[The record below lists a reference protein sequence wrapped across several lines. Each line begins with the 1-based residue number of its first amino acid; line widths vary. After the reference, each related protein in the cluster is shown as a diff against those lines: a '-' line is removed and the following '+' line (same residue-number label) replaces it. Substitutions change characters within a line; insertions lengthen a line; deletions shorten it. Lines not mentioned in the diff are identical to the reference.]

1 MDSSKTDKREMSTV
15 VCSTYLLDVISQY
28 SHRLSHAPIRKE
40 AWLVSAAGLEH
51 VFPGVQAAAEGRRG
65 DQRQQ
70 EGRGGRGGRGAR
82 QGGRIPGVCESTEKE
97 ETAIQQPLCSGVFE

>member
-1 MDSSKTDKREMSTV
+1 M
-15 VCSTYLLDVISQY
+15 
-28 SHRLSHAPIRKE
+28 
-40 AWLVSAAGLEH
+40 SAAGLNCKH

-82 QGGRIPGVCESTEKE
+82 QGGRIPGVCKSTEKE
-97 ETAIQQPLCSGVFE
+97 ETAIQQSLCSGVFK